1 MKKAE
6 DAKIAKEKAALNGDP
21 AEAAEAKDPTKMTEE
36 EIYAMKLEKGGQEE
50 MTDAQKEQAEL
61 DAEIERYGRTWMWEG
76 YFNEKNKDLWLETAE
91 MLKHI
96 NDHVLQDIEDFLI
109 LQIFKKGL
117 KPAQIKQL
125 IEEDHK

>member
-109 LQIFKKGL
+109 L
-117 KPAQIKQL
+117 
-125 IEEDHK
+125 